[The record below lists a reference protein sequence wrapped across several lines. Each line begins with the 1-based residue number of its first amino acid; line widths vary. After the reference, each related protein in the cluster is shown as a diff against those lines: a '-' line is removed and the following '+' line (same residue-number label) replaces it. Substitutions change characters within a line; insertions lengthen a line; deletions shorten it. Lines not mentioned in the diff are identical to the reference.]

1 MSRNRQHGHVG
12 NLGDVTKHAALV
24 ELAAM
29 LAERFASVSFVD
41 THTFLLHAPLAN
53 AELWRREADNRLA
66 KQPAYARYFD
76 LERAYLERTGEYRC
90 SSGLVLDVLG
100 EQLACAV
107 LGEANGLTRAE
118 LKGQLAEGGTPGC
131 TSSTGPRGRQE
142 AHVPSAGGAARASST
157 PSRSR
162 PGGPSP
168 ALDALSARAA
178 AAVFVLYSFTRAGRT
193 AWPVPPIG
201 TSFVA
206 EHRGAPH
213 EVALFV
219 SAAVEEGRAPSLRRS
234 AGVSR
239 SAARPGRRAAPAR
252 APAHAP
258 LRKPLAM
265 TRRWTSLVPRRCA

>member
-118 LKGQLAEGGTPGC
+118 LKGQLAEERHT
-131 TSSTGPRGRQE
+131 RVHVVDEARAVDRE
-142 AHVPSAGGAARASST
+142 AHVPSAGALLVHVDPFTLT
-157 PSRSR
+157 PEAWA
-162 PGGPSP
+162 PLAP

-219 SAAVEEGRAPSLRRS
+219 SAAVEEG
-234 AGVSR
+234 
-239 SAARPGRRAAPAR
+239 AR
-252 APAHAP
+252 AIAA
-258 LRKPLAM
+258 
-265 TRRWTSLVPRRCA
+265 SLGWREQKRGAA